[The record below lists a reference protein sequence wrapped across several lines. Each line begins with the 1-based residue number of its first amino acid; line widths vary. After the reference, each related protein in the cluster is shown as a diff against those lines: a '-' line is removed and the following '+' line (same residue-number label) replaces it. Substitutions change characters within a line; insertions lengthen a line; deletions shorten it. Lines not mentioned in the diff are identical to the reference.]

1 MKYIKILKE
10 GERNIIKDLNY
21 ISHINKKEKEMN
33 SFFHQ
38 KMKSLDISFKVNQ
51 IGYEE

>member
-10 GERNIIKDLNY
+10 WERNIIKDLNY
-21 ISHINKKEKEMN
+21 MSHINKKEKEMN

-38 KMKSLDISFKVNQ
+38 QMKSLDISF
-51 IGYEE
+51 